1 MLLITAEGPA
11 AVLRCRRAFQQLI
24 TLLKPSHCPLS
35 RVLSFFLNRA
45 FFFEAPL
52 RTTSCL
58 HIWALQVWSGV
69 CPKTSLPFRLHF
81 FKCGEQSMRI
91 WPVGSATRRTSP
103 SSRQPPRLGTRNRRG
118 GYQTADQPL
127 LRRGFWS
134 GKAGEWPLPGQEM
147 CPFGVLHR
155 SKPLCLR
162 HVQAAFS

>member
-24 TLLKPSHCPLS
+24 TLLMPSHCPLS

-52 RTTSCL
+52 RITSFL
-58 HIWALQVWSGV
+58 HIWALHMEGCV
-69 CPKTSLPFRLHF
+69 CPKTSLPFKLHF
-81 FKCGEQSMRI
+81 FKCGEQTMQI
-91 WPVGSATRRTSP
+91 WPVGFATRCTSP
-103 SSRQPPRLGTRNRRG
+103 SSRQPPRLETRNRRG
-118 GYQTADQPL
+118 GYQTADQPV
-127 LRRGFWS
+127 LRRGFGGFWS

-162 HVQAAFS
+162 HVS